1 MAHNSVLQAGFLVT
15 MAMLVLAYIV
25 VVLTVLSVS
34 AIATSGSVQAGG
46 VYCILTLYVYYMC
59 MCV

>member
-1 MAHNSVLQAGFLVT
+1 MADTLLQGGFLVT
-15 MAMLVLAYIV
+15 MAMLLLAYVV

-46 VYCILTLYVYYMC
+46 VYCILAL
-59 MCV
+59 CVRACVCTYR

>member
-1 MAHNSVLQAGFLVT
+1 
-15 MAMLVLAYIV
+15 MAMLLLAYVV

-46 VYCILTLYVYYMC
+46 VYCILTLCVCVRACVLGCVGCVQYMST
-59 MCV
+59 VI